1 MKHQTTNLLWLAALL
16 AVAANAAHAD
26 VILFQDN
33 FESGSL
39 SQWVGKSGAPHQG
52 QIVAD
57 PLNPANHVLTF
68 TGVNFSG
75 DMFTAAPLNVS
86 RPRQYILSF
95 DFLGMPGSVENGGFI
110 GLAAAPTSDSQQF
123 WLGGTY
129 PGALTAPSAVATTLV
144 ADGKWHHYKIDFTE
158 IVEVEGL
165 TQTLLTLED
174 WFNFGSIP
182 GDAFFDNVCVVGVFD
197 TSPILAK
204 VPCEGPAP
212 GKKWKNHGAYVSTVS
227 KVVEAYLLENI
238 ITEEEAE
245 AIMSAAGQSDCGK
258 TKSKPSPKPVSNPA
272 PNSSAKE
279 TKTPL
284 SS

>member
-1 MKHQTTNLLWLAALL
+1 MKHQTTNLLRLVALL
-16 AVAANAAHAD
+16 AATANVAQAD

-33 FESGSL
+33 FESGNL
-39 SQWVGKSGAPHQG
+39 NQWVGKSGAPYQG

-110 GLAAAPTSDSQQF
+110 GLAAAPASDSQQF
-123 WLGGTY
+123 WVGGTY
-129 PGALTAPSAVATTLV
+129 PGALTAPPSAATTLV

-158 IVEVEGL
+158 IVETEGL

-174 WFNFGSIP
+174 WFNFGGIP
-182 GDAFFDNVCVVGVFD
+182 GDAFFDNLRVVGVYD
-197 TSPILAK
+197 TNPILAK
-204 VPCEGPAP
+204 VPCDGPAP

-227 KVVEAYLLENI
+227 KVVEAYLIENI
-238 ITEEEAE
+238 ITEDEAE
-245 AIMSAAGQSDCGK
+245 TILSDAARSNCGK
-258 TKSKPSPKPVSNPA
+258 PQSPPPPKPVSNPTLK
-272 PNSSAKE
+272 PSAKE
-279 TKTPL
+279 IKNP
-284 SS
+284 SES